1 VVLVGFFHPLSSPW
15 RPCGDRIG
23 SSRLPCVKLVSV
35 ADVPPRFAPALAFR
49 PLRAKACLSGPLP
62 VSLPTSWAFD
72 MALTGK
78 PAPWLE
84 RAHDLGWRP
93 ILRESMPVRLI
104 PVQLSGPLFISPPF
118 RLSWVWEVPP
128 VTVRVSAWLNQKIR
142 KITTCMCVCGWVCV
156 FVCVCVG
163 LWNRRSQCCLACR
176 GSVFASC

>member
-104 PVQLSGPLFISPPF
+104 PVQLSGPLFIPPPSIKLGLGGPS
-118 RLSWVWEVPP
+118 RYREGIRMVEPKKKKNNNMYVCVWVGVG
-128 VTVRVSAWLNQKIR
+128 VFV
-142 KITTCMCVCGWVCV
+142 CVWVGVCV
-156 FVCVCVG
+156 FVCVWGFGIADPNAV
-163 LWNRRSQCCLACR
+163 
-176 GSVFASC
+176 